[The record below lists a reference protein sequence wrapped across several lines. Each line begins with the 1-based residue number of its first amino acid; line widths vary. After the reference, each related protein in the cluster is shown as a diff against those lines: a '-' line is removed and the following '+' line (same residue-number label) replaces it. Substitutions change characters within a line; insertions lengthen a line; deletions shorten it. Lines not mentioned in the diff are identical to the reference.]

1 MTTRIVLG
9 HLEDRE
15 QVSERVEGI
24 IIAKGSGKRLCEALR
39 SLILLRALRG
49 SFYSFP
55 IAPWSSAVIP
65 ILQMRKVR
73 YITDRM
79 TCPKSHMVNGRAEI
93 VTQINEETGS
103 ERLANL
109 RKSDS

>member
-1 MTTRIVLG
+1 MRGTPLSYSFKSFTW
-9 HLEDRE
+9 
-15 QVSERVEGI
+15 I
-24 IIAKGSGKRLCEALR
+24 I
-39 SLILLRALRG
+39 
-49 SFYSFP
+49 YSFP

-65 ILQMRKVR
+65 ILQMRKAR

-109 RKSDS
+109 